1 MTPLKEEPIDYVK
14 PEIKQE
20 PEVKRRNGKSAKRH
34 LSNVTNNPAGRKK
47 KVKKEEIM
55 GKENDSCD
63 TCPEDEFDSDHYD
76 K

>member
-1 MTPLKEEPIDYVK
+1 MTPVKQETVDMK
-14 PEIKQE
+14 PEIKEESQL
-20 PEVKRRNGKSAKRH
+20 KRRNGKNAKRH
-34 LSNVTNNPAGRKK
+34 LSNVSNNPTKRTK
-47 KVKKEEIM
+47 KVKKQEIT